1 MFRIPLK
8 LVLLLSASLYVPCA
22 LADIYGYTDQD
33 GVINLTDTQSSDEYQ
48 LLVEAPVELLKAEVV
63 VANQETLDEAGQ
75 ATISKSLRFKE
86 EVKVAAK
93 SSGVETALLHAV
105 ITAESNY
112 NSRAISPK
120 GARGLMQLM
129 PVTAKRFGVNNMYD
143 PEQNIQG
150 GALYLAYLLKL
161 FNNDFKLAIAAYNAG
176 ENAVIKHGNKIPP
189 YSETVNYVS
198 KVMGLYKK
206 LKTI

>member
-1 MFRIPLK
+1 MDKILSILML
-8 LVLLLSASLYVPCA
+8 LVGFNVDVVH
-22 LADIYGYTDQD
+22 ADVFGYADESGAIY
-33 GVINLTDTQSSDEYQ
+33 LTDTPSGEHYQ
-48 LLVEAPVELLKAEVV
+48 LLLASPVEPSKEVV
-63 VANQETLDEAGQ
+63 AESEQNPSEDVSTS
-75 ATISKSLRFKE
+75 SKLLHNLRYLE

-112 NSRAISPK
+112 NYRATSPK

-129 PVTAKRFGVNNMYD
+129 PVTAKRFGVSNMYD
-143 PEQNIQG
+143 PGQNIQG

-176 ENAVIKHGNKIPP
+176 ENAVIQHGNKIPP

-206 LKTI
+206 LRTI

>member
-1 MFRIPLK
+1 MLK
-8 LVLLLSASLYVPCA
+8 ILFKSTFLLSAIFYVPCA

-33 GVINLTDTQSSDEYQ
+33 GVINLSDAQSSEEYQ
-48 LLVEAPVELLKAEVV
+48 LLVVAPVETLKPDLI
-63 VANQETLDEAGQ
+63 VAKQESLDETGPTA
-75 ATISKSLRFKE
+75 ISQKLRFKD

-93 SSGVETALLHAV
+93 NSGVESALLHAV

-112 NSRAISPK
+112 NSKAISPK

-189 YSETVNYVS
+189 YNETVNYVS